1 LPGLF
6 QLQLKEEW
14 IRVLQFAILLLQ
26 KGQVEQ
32 SIKVLLNFE
41 QINSFPVW
49 PKKRWRFRY
58 DYNRFQALEEVPL
71 LG

>member
-1 LPGLF
+1 LPGLV

-41 QINSFPVW
+41 QINSFPT
-49 PKKRWRFRY
+49 
-58 DYNRFQALEEVPL
+58 
-71 LG
+71 